1 MRELKKDTQ
10 IIAKEREKE
19 AQEDKEK
26 HQGERARVRK
36 IMEDEVIM
44 IKKWKTEQA
53 PKRDP
58 KKDKKKRM
66 AGNQTEQN
74 K

>member
-1 MRELKKDTQ
+1 M
-10 IIAKEREKE
+10 
-19 AQEDKEK
+19 
-26 HQGERARVRK
+26 RK